1 MNGAGLAP
9 SFVNGAGL
17 APFVV
22 NGAGLAPS
30 DVLASWE
37 LCMQEL
43 ASVGLSVPEIL
54 LPGAGVD
61 PSRWAVIACDQY
73 TSQPE
78 YWKEE
83 AKRIGAAPS
92 ALHLVL
98 PEVWLGSSDEAARV
112 AEIHEH
118 MRAYLA
124 SGVFAPPLR
133 GFVLVDRA
141 TAHVASRR
149 GLLVALDLE
158 RYRYTA
164 GARALVRATEATVE
178 ERLPPRL
185 RVREGAALELP
196 HVLVLIDDPART
208 VIEPLASAARETL
221 YDFALAHGAGRLR
234 GGAVTGAA
242 ELEQVARA
250 LGALADAAAKHDSAD
265 EPYAEPF
272 LYAVGDGNHSLAAA
286 KLCWERLETSLGSD
300 VRARHPARFALVELV
315 NVHDPGLRFLPIH
328 RIVFRTDPD
337 ALLAALPGW
346 FARAGVAAS
355 LEPVASDAALR
366 ARLTERRAAAPQDHF
381 LGWVDGERRGVLA
394 LERPRERL
402 AVTLL
407 QEFLDAHVA
416 AHPESSLDYIHGDD
430 VLVELAARPGRVG
443 LLLPALAKA
452 ELFPLVARDGA
463 LPRKAFSLGEADEKR
478 FYFEARRI
486 RGDE

>member
-1 MNGAGLAP
+1 
-9 SFVNGAGL
+9 
-17 APFVV
+17 
-22 NGAGLAPS
+22 
-30 DVLASWE
+30 
-37 LCMQEL
+37 
-43 ASVGLSVPEIL
+43 
-54 LPGAGVD
+54 
-61 PSRWAVIACDQY
+61 
-73 TSQPE
+73 
-78 YWKEE
+78 
-83 AKRIGAAPS
+83 
-92 ALHLVL
+92 L

-112 AEIHEH
+112 AEIHGH

-124 SGVFAPPLR
+124 GGVFAPPLH

-141 TAHVASRR
+141 TPHVASRR
-149 GLLVALDLE
+149 GLLVAIDLE
-158 RYRYTA
+158 RYRYSA

-208 VIEPLASAARETL
+208 VIEPLANAARPTL
-221 YDFALAHGAGRLR
+221 YDFELARGAGHLR
-234 GGAVTGAA
+234 GGAVTAAA
-242 ELEQVARA
+242 ELAQIGRA
-250 LGALADAAAKHDSAD
+250 LRALADAAEKRDPAD
-265 EPYAEPF
+265 APEAEPF

-286 KLCWERLETSLGSD
+286 KLSWERRKASLD
-300 VRARHPARFALVELV
+300 PAVRARHPARLALVELV

-355 LEPVASDAALR
+355 LEPVADDSALH
-366 ARLTERRAAAPQDHF
+366 ARLAERRAATPEARF
-381 LGWVDGERRGVLA
+381 LGWVDGARRGVLA
-394 LERPRERL
+394 LERTRGKL
-402 AVTLL
+402 AVSLL

-416 AHPESSLDYIHGDD
+416 AHPDSSLDYIHGDD
-430 VLVELAARPGRVG
+430 VLLDLAAQPRRVG
-443 LLLPALAKA
+443 FLLPALAKA

-463 LPRKAFSLGEADEKR
+463 LPRKAFSLGEAEEKR